1 MLNFTNLLFIIIILV
16 LLNYIKI
23 NTDTNA
29 ETYTEI
35 IKPIINKQIKT
46 KEFKPTYGKDQYK
59 VNNKQHQV
67 KFKYQDIDFL
77 ENKLELTDNI
87 NFDYDDKELMN
98 KFYNE
103 NKTGVVA
110 TLIHPDLPH
119 YTTPPIEQKTMYDYK
134 FYESNNKK
142 LEKIIK
148 NNDIDFGNKSIKD
161 VYDDL
166 IVDFKKIN
174 PTKKLKDTSDKV
186 KGAFG
191 ETSLTNI
198 VWEYEDDTDMGFD
211 PNQNLELAL

>member
-23 NTDTNA
+23 NTNTNG
-29 ETYTEI
+29 ESYTEI
-35 IKPIINKQIKT
+35 TKPIINKQIKI
-46 KEFKPTYGKDQYK
+46 KEFKPTYGKDQYE
-59 VNNKQHQV
+59 VNNKQIKV
-67 KFKYQDIDFL
+67 NFKYQDIDFL

-87 NFDYDDKELMN
+87 NFDYDDKELMK

-119 YTTPPIEQKTMYDYK
+119 YTSPPSEQKTLYDYK

-148 NNDIDFGNKSIKD
+148 NNDIDFEDKSIKD
-161 VYDDL
+161 VYNDL

-174 PTKKLKDTSDKV
+174 PTKKIKDKSDKV

-198 VWEYEDDTDMGFD
+198 MWEYEDDTDMGFD